1 MSENSTTARVR
12 IEKVGT
18 IAHVILSRPE
28 KHNGMDMVM
37 LKAVITAAKKLA
49 GDKEIRA
56 VILRGDG
63 PSFCAGLDFK
73 TVMGQPAKAALAYT
87 QLWWPM
93 RNDFQSWSMAWREV
107 GVPVIAAIHGN
118 CFGAGIQLAMGADI
132 RVTTPDA
139 KISIMAPGLT
149 FGALVFEGYR
159 AYWNKEKEDLFIFR
173 LEEHMQRLKF
183 SMNLLEL
190 DDPPSV
196 ETFTNDILATLKANE
211 FREDTYIRL
220 QVYVDDWGSMLAT
233 GPVGSSVICR
243 PRPRV
248 ADFSAGKEFVVSS
261 WRRNAENASPPRIKA
276 AANYLNSRMAGL
288 EAKRQGAGG
297 AVLLNDDG
305 TVSEGPG
312 GCLFIMRDGVFIT
325 PNVTSGILES
335 VTRRAILEFA
345 SEAKVK
351 TAERKVGRTELYLA
365 EEAFYCGTGQEIM
378 PIIMFDGRPVGNG
391 LPGPVTQKLQTAFDN
406 IVRGR
411 DTNFDHWLTPVYN
424 A

>member
-1 MSENSTTARVR
+1 MNTTVD
-12 IEKVGT
+12 
-18 IAHVILSRPE
+18 SRAQI
-28 KHNGMDMVM
+28 KCVSQNN
-37 LKAVITAAKKLA
+37 
-49 GDKEIRA
+49 
-56 VILRGDG
+56 
-63 PSFCAGLDFK
+63 
-73 TVMGQPAKAALAYT
+73 
-87 QLWWPM
+87 QL
-93 RNDFQSWSMAWREV
+93 
-107 GVPVIAAIHGN
+107 VPYA
-118 CFGAGIQLAMGADI
+118 
-132 RVTTPDA
+132 DA

-159 AYWNKEKEDLFIFR
+159 AYWNEEKQDLFIFR
-173 LEEHMQRLKF
+173 LEEHMRRLEF
-183 SMNLLEL
+183 SMDLLEL
-190 DDPPSV
+190 DNPPSI
-196 ETFTNDILATLKANE
+196 ETFTNDILATLKANA

-248 ADFSAGKEFVVSS
+248 TDFSTGKQFVVSS

-297 AVLLNDDG
+297 AILLNEDG

-325 PNVTSGILES
+325 PDVTSGILES
-335 VTRRAILEFA
+335 VTRRTILEFA
-345 SEAKVK
+345 ASAGVETV
-351 TAERKVGRTELYLA
+351 ERTVGRTELYLA

-378 PIIMFDGRPVGNG
+378 PITGFDGRPVGDG
-391 LPGPVTQKLQTAFDN
+391 APGPATRKLQAAFDE

-411 DTNFDHWLTPVYN
+411 NASYDDWLTPVYN
-424 A
+424 D